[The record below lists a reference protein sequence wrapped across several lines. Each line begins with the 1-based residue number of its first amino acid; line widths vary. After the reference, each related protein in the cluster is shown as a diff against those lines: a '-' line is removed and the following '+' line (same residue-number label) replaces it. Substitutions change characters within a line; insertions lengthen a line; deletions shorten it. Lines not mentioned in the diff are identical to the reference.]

1 MSFPNVY
8 YKRTAATA
16 KACYVCYKPTTTVL
30 ATIET
35 TDFLY
40 TCPTHLTDYGF
51 ATRVTEPEPEARKIG
66 ATPEEIAKVKEEWEE
81 RQRRKKE
88 KAKEKAEKEK
98 EKDDKAKSEDKD
110 KDKDKDTKDKD
121 TDEKPSSPPGSW
133 SSGQSTPTPK
143 PSHERYILH
152 RDIFALRVAEHR
164 KRKHAAQAKELA
176 PRLPGA
182 PSSVLP

>member
-1 MSFPNVY
+1 MSFPNIY

-16 KACYVCYKPTTTVL
+16 KACFICYKPSTTVL
-30 ATIET
+30 ATVDT

-40 TCPTHLTDYGF
+40 TCPTHLGDYGF
-51 ATRVTEPEPEARKIG
+51 ASRLAEPEQEPKKPG

-88 KAKEKAEKEK
+88 KAKEAAEKDE
-98 EKDDKAKSEDKD
+98 KAKSEDKD
-110 KDKDKDTKDKD
+110 KDKGAKKEDEDKDADK
-121 TDEKPSSPPGSW
+121 KSPSPPGSW
-133 SSGQSTPTPK
+133 SSGQSTPASK
-143 PSHERYILH
+143 PVHERYALH

-164 KRKHAAQAKELA
+164 KRRHASQAKELA

-182 PSSVLP
+182 PRSVLP